1 MSKLKA
7 ALLMALLAPTFP
19 AAAQLSDRDLR
30 RATDAAIASDIARD
44 RQAERDARRQ
54 PYASTGFGPISTANG
69 AGQACVA
76 KAREE
81 AGPGAIVA
89 GRPFASTMSTGWEV
103 EGRILPRGEQQP
115 VPFVCS
121 VRNGSVSGIRL
132 APDR

>member
-1 MSKLKA
+1 MPKLKA
-7 ALLMALLAPTFP
+7 AILMALLAPVFP
-19 AAAQLSDRDLR
+19 AAAQMNDHDLR

-44 RQAERDARRQ
+44 RQAERDAKRQ
-54 PYASTGFGPISTANG
+54 PYASTGFGRITTANG
-69 AGQACVA
+69 ARQACAA

-81 AGPGAIVA
+81 AGRGATII

-103 EGRILPRGEQQP
+103 EGRVGPYDDQRS

-132 APDR
+132 DPDR